1 MPLKQSE
8 QPTILRIRCKNKT
21 LLNFKRIAIEYTNY
35 EEALEIIM
43 VNHLKQI
50 QSTPLQNKTGVM
62 GTYR

>member
-50 QSTPLQNKTGVM
+50 QSAPLQNKNDV